1 MTDLRIHPSL
11 GAGAIF
17 EGAPMPIPSLVVTL
31 IALTASSA
39 TGGIGA
45 QPSAGTRDMVATSTA
60 APAVGP
66 QSDDGATT
74 TRRINVAMEDHRFSP
89 STFDVRVGDT
99 VTFVFTNF
107 GRAVHD
113 AFIGDKAAQEQHEN
127 EMRQAEGDGHAHDH
141 AHEGGVTVSP
151 GQSGTLQYTFHKAG
165 ALEIGCHQP
174 GHYAAG
180 MIATLNVN
188 PA

>member
-1 MTDLRIHPSL
+1 
-11 GAGAIF
+11 
-17 EGAPMPIPSLVVTL
+17 MPIPSLLATL
-31 IALTASSA
+31 ITAALTVNSA
-39 TGGIGA
+39 AGGIGA
-45 QPSAGTRDMVATSTA
+45 QPSVALRDMATSTA
-60 APAVGP
+60 APPAGP
-66 QSDDGATT
+66 QADEGATT

-89 STFDVRVGDT
+89 NTFDVRVGDT

-107 GRAVHD
+107 GRVVHD
-113 AFIGDKAAQEQHEN
+113 AFIGDTAAQEQHEK

-141 AHEGGVTVSP
+141 AHERGVTVAP
-151 GQSGTLQYTFHKAG
+151 GESGTLRYSFDKAG

-180 MIATLNVN
+180 MIAALNVK

>member
-1 MTDLRIHPSL
+1 MPMPSL
-11 GAGAIF
+11 FA
-17 EGAPMPIPSLVVTL
+17 TL
-31 IALTASSA
+31 ITVALTASSA
-39 TGGIGA
+39 GGGIGA
-45 QPSAGTRDMVATSTA
+45 QPSVALRDLARSTA
-60 APAVGP
+60 APVAGP
-66 QSDDGATT
+66 QADEGTATT

-89 STFDVRVGDT
+89 STLDVRVGDT

-107 GRAVHD
+107 GKAVHD
-113 AFIGDKAAQEQHEN
+113 AFIGDKAAQEQHEK
-127 EMRQAEGDGHAHDH
+127 EMREAEKGDGHAHDH

-151 GQSGTLQYTFHKAG
+151 GQSGTLQHSFDKAG

-180 MIATLNVN
+180 MIAALNVK